1 MRTSSFFL
9 VLLPSLLVSQVS
21 IPSPDSFFGFKVGDR
36 HLRPDQIVSY
46 LKALDEASDRI
57 SMEQYGQTYED
68 RPLILL
74 TITSPENHRNIA
86 ALKERHQALCDPS
99 RSATVDIEHLPVVV
113 WMGYS
118 VHGNEA
124 SGSNA
129 SVEVAYELASRQ
141 GPEIEHM
148 LEETIILIDPM
159 INPDG
164 LARFTEWVNSHT
176 SKNLIADPNN
186 VEHNEAWPGGRT
198 NHYWFDLNRDWM
210 PLQHP
215 ESRARLAKYYEWM
228 PNVLTDHHE
237 MGTNA
242 TFFFQPGVPARDNPL
257 IPKDV
262 DQLTGKI
269 AGYHAQALNRIGSLY
284 YSQEGYDDFY
294 IGKGSSYPDITG
306 SIGILFEQASSRG
319 QLQESV
325 NGNLSFAF
333 TVRNHFTTS
342 LSTLTAAVAL
352 RKELLTHQR
361 DFFTSALREAEHSP
375 VKGYVFGSATDPWR
389 TYYLLDILRRHQID
403 VYGLAKQLRVN
414 GRTFEAGSSFVVP
427 TAQRQFRLLTSLF
440 ERRTKFADSLFYDI
454 SSWTL
459 PLAFNLPY
467 AELKTVSQEFLGTRI
482 DQPVPPQGSLTGSP
496 DVYAYVFE
504 WNSYYAPRALYRLQK
519 AEIKTKVATRPFEAL
534 TSGGKRTFD
543 YGTIMVPLGI
553 QKERIDTIRRTIE
566 TITRE
571 DGVNVHALSTGL
583 STEGIDLGSPNFD
596 ALQIPKAMIVVG
608 RGVSPTDVGEAWHL
622 LDQRFDVDVSLDETT
637 ALGRI
642 DLSRYNVITMGGGNY
657 AGIDSAGLASLRR
670 WVESGGTLIAME
682 QAAVWAVNNRL
693 ATGRFRR
700 DAAGWRDSILAR
712 RAYADEGMFSAA
724 REMPGSIFE
733 ALGDRTHP
741 LLFGYDEEKLSVF
754 KSNAIFLE
762 PSRNPY
768 ATPLVYS
775 REPLLSGYLHKSYAK
790 LISGSAAIVV
800 SSLRSGR
807 VILLAD
813 DPNFRAFWYGTN
825 KLYLNCLFFGQLLRA
840 GRMRGE
846 E

>member
-1 MRTSSFFL
+1 MRTIFL
-9 VLLPSLLVSQVS
+9 FLTFLPSLVISQFSV
-21 IPSPDSFFGFKVGDR
+21 PSPESFFGFKVGDR

-46 LKALDEASDRI
+46 LKALDEASDRVTL
-57 SMEQYGQTYED
+57 EEYGQTYER

-74 TITSPENHRNIA
+74 TITSPENHRNLQ
-86 ALKERHQALCDPS
+86 ALKEQHRALCDPS
-99 RSATVDIEHLPVVV
+99 RSATVNIENLPVVV

-129 SVEVAYELASRQ
+129 SVQVAYYLASTQ
-141 GPEIEHM
+141 GPEIERM
-148 LEETIILIDPM
+148 LKETIILIDPM

-164 LARFTEWVNSHT
+164 LARFTEWVNSHR
-176 SKNLIADPNN
+176 SKNLVADPSNR
-186 VEHNEAWPGGRT
+186 EHNEAWPGGRT

-215 ESRARLAKYYEWM
+215 ESQARLAKYYEWM

-257 IPKDV
+257 TPKDV
-262 DQLTGKI
+262 DELTGKI
-269 AGYHAQALNRIGSLY
+269 ARYHAQALDRMGSLY
-284 YSQEGYDDFY
+284 YSEEGYDDFY

-306 SIGILFEQASSRG
+306 CIGILFEQASSRG
-319 QLQESV
+319 LVQESV

-333 TVRNHFTTS
+333 TVRSQFTTS
-342 LSTLTAAVAL
+342 LSTLSAAQAL
-352 RKELLTHQR
+352 RIELLTHQR
-361 DFFTSALREAEHSP
+361 DFFASALREAERAP

-403 VYGLAKQLRVN
+403 VYGLGRQLRAD
-414 GRTFEAGSSFVVP
+414 GQTFDPGSTFVVP
-427 TAQRQFRLLTSLF
+427 TAQRQFRLITSLF

-459 PLAFNLPY
+459 PLAFDLPY
-467 AELKTVSQEFLGTRI
+467 AELKTVPREALGARV
-482 DQPVPPQGSLTGSP
+482 DQPILPKGTLVGSP
-496 DVYAYVFE
+496 NAYAYVFE
-504 WNSYYAPRALYRLQK
+504 WDRYFAPRALYRLQK
-519 AEIKTKVATRPFEAL
+519 AEIKTKVATRTFKAL
-534 TSGGKRTFD
+534 TSEGKRTFD
-543 YGTIMVPLGI
+543 YGTIMIPVGI
-553 QKERIDTIRRTIE
+553 QKERIDTIRKTIE

-571 DGVNVHALSTGL
+571 DGVNVYALSTGF
-583 STEGIDLGSPNFD
+583 STEGIDLGSPNFA
-596 ALQIPKAMIVVG
+596 ALQIPKVMIVVG
-608 RGVSPTDVGEAWHL
+608 PGVSPTDAGEAWHL
-622 LDQRFDVDVSLDETT
+622 LDQRFDMEVSLDEAA

-642 DLSRYNVITMGGGNY
+642 DLSRYSVITMGGGSY

-670 WVESGGTLIAME
+670 WVENGGTLVSME
-682 QAAVWAVNNRL
+682 QASQWAVNNRL
-693 ATGRFRR
+693 ATSRFRR
-700 DAAGWRDSILAR
+700 DDAARRDSITPR
-712 RAYADEGMFSAA
+712 RAYADEGNYSGA
-724 REMPGSIFE
+724 RAMPGAIFE
-733 ALGDRTHP
+733 AIGDRTHP
-741 LLFGYDEEKLSVF
+741 LLYGYDSEKLSVF
-754 KSNAIFLE
+754 KSNTIFME

-775 REPLLSGYLHKSYAK
+775 REPLLSGYLHKSYDK
-790 LISGSAAIVV
+790 LIKGSAAIVV
-800 SSLRSGR
+800 STLRSGR

-825 KLYLNCLFFGQLLRA
+825 RLYLNCLFFGQLLRA